1 MIDKFFTIKELKDT
15 GLEMFGSYIFADVKI
30 GTQYLK
36 PEVISMWDF
45 SDYSKF
51 YTYFDDGIKL
61 VVNLCIKTSE
71 TTTECEHL
79 TIKKLKELN
88 KNI

>member
-1 MIDKFFTIKELKDT
+1 
-15 GLEMFGSYIFADVKI
+15 MFGSYIFADVKI

-61 VVNLCIKTSE
+61 VVNLCIK
-71 TTTECEHL
+71 
-79 TIKKLKELN
+79 N
-88 KNI
+88 K